1 MMKCKRFF
9 VIGLLLLVSTVSFFP
24 LHAQTVMPS
33 SVKAPLRADLVAAVK
48 SVLQEHPELIL
59 EALEE
64 KPVALA
70 DLIQRA
76 SIVQAVK
83 AEENRRLSELK
94 QPKIPAIDTARPIR
108 GNLEAPVTI
117 VEYSDFECP
126 FCRTASSTVQ
136 QVLEE
141 YGDVVRFVY
150 KHNPLNFHPIAE
162 PAARYFEAIAIQ
174 DVEVAWQF
182 HDRVFENQQQLTDG
196 ELTLQTIVASLNIDM
211 TKLENDVNGEEVED
225 RLSLDRDEAERFG
238 FDGTPAFLINGVSM
252 MGSQPKED
260 FEEII
265 QLVISKNL
273 ESSRVADS
281 RNP

>member
-1 MMKCKRFF
+1 MKRKRLF
-9 VIGLLLLVSTVSFFP
+9 VVGLWLLVNTVSFAAVN
-24 LHAQTVMPS
+24 AQTVMPS
-33 SVKAPLRADLVAAVK
+33 SVEVPLRADLVGAVK

-94 QPKIPAIDTARPIR
+94 QPKIPTIDTARPIR
-108 GNLEAPVTI
+108 GNLEAPITI

-126 FCRTASSTVQ
+126 FCRTAFSTVQ
-136 QVLEE
+136 QVLER
-141 YGDVVRFVY
+141 YGETVRFVY

-182 HDRVFENQQQLTDG
+182 HDRVFEKQEQLTDG
-196 ELTLQTIVASLNIDM
+196 ELTLQTIVASLDIDM

-238 FDGTPAFLINGVSM
+238 FDGTPAFLINGISM
-252 MGSQPKED
+252 IGSQPKED